1 MKTTLNIPDQLL
13 ADAKVLGVKQRT
25 TLSRLVEEGL
35 QWRLQWR
42 LQCRLQWRLQGQAG
56 AAAVAPRA
64 QPRLPVFLG
73 RGGLVA
79 GANPLSNR
87 ALMWALGE
95 GG

>member
-42 LQCRLQWRLQGQAG
+42 LQAQAG

-64 QPRLPVFLG
+64 QPRLPVFQG

-79 GANPLSNR
+79 GVNPLSNR

>member
-1 MKTTLNIPDQLL
+1 M
-13 ADAKVLGVKQRT
+13 KQRT
-25 TLSRLVEEGL
+25 TLSRLLEEG
-35 QWRLQWR
+35 
-42 LQCRLQWRLQGQAG
+42 LQWRLQGQAG

-64 QPRLPVFLG
+64 QPRLPVFQG

>member
-42 LQCRLQWRLQGQAG
+42 LQAQAG

-64 QPRLPVFLG
+64 QPRLPVFQG

-95 GG
+95 GD

>member
-13 ADAKVLGVKQRT
+13 ADAKVLAVKQHT

-42 LQCRLQWRLQGQAG
+42 LQCRYQAQAR

-64 QPRLPVFLG
+64 QPRLPVFQG

-95 GG
+95 GD

>member
-42 LQCRLQWRLQGQAG
+42 LQAQAG

-64 QPRLPVFLG
+64 QPRLPVFQG

>member
-13 ADAKVLGVKQRT
+13 ADAKVLAVKQHT

-42 LQCRLQWRLQGQAG
+42 LQAQAG

-64 QPRLPVFLG
+64 QPRLPVFQG

-79 GANPLSNR
+79 GANQLSNR